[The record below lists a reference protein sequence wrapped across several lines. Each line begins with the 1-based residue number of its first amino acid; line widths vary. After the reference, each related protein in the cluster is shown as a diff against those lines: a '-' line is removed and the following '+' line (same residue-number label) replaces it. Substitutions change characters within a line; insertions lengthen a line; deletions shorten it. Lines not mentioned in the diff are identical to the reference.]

1 MTKPITNQTLTLE
14 EIDHIAELAR
24 LALSQEEK
32 LLYRQ
37 QLSAILEYA
46 AELQTLD
53 IPEGSITSSSLNR
66 SSILRK
72 DESRPGLSQQ
82 ELLKNAPQ
90 VENNQFRVPPI
101 LE

>member
-53 IPEGSITSSSLNR
+53 IPEGLITSSSLNR

-72 DESRPGLSQQ
+72 DESRPSLSQQ
-82 ELLKNAPQ
+82 ELLKNAPL